1 VATRFDKLGVRY
13 EATIHVATISIWL
26 RALERGL

>member
-13 EATIHVATISIWL
+13 EATIHIASLEIWVRSL
-26 RALERGL
+26 DRGF